1 MKKLKNSWW
10 YKLWD
15 ENWAN
20 LPTNVGQVRH
30 LSDTIVVLCGPGDLI
45 CDIPVILDKPKL
57 PIKTYWILFFSIKQ
71 QKHLFGNFAHLLGKF
86 AISISMCWVILP
98 GLKKTC
104 GVNSPRLET
113 ICGVDYPSQ
122 FVLEDQI
129 FKGRGIQQIYEG

>member
-1 MKKLKNSWW
+1 MK
-10 YKLWD
+10 
-15 ENWAN
+15 
-20 LPTNVGQVRH
+20 TGQIYPPMWGNFAIYQI
-30 LSDTIVVLCGPGDLI
+30 LLCGPGDLI

-129 FKGRGIQQIYEG
+129 FKGRGIQQIYEGKQMILNM